1 MDPVALIEQLEAG
14 AAALAGVTAGLTDRA
29 GRLAAGARPVVAAG
43 DRLPPAGRGARGLPR
58 APRLHAAPPGRG
70 RGRPSTRSAGCWRT
84 TTPAREF
91 AADHGRVRA
100 TNAGRSLEW
109 LRGLSRPDWDAAYTH
124 PKLGVIRAGDL
135 LASWC
140 AHDVLHLR
148 QMARW
153 HWRRLQDAAGPFGT
167 GYAGQW

>member
-1 MDPVALIEQLEAG
+1 MDPFSLIERLEAG
-14 AAALAGVTAGLTDRA
+14 AAALSGVTAGMSSSQ
-29 GRLAAGARPVVAAG
+29 AAWRP
-43 DRLPPAGRGARGLPR
+43 
-58 APRLHAAPPGRG
+58 APDQWSLLEIACHLLDG
-70 RGRPSTRSAGCWRT
+70 
-84 TTPAREF
+84 REF
-91 AADHGRVRA
+91 AATMAAFAEER
-100 TNAGRSLEW
+100 GRSLDW
-109 LRGLSRPDWDAAYTH
+109 LRALRDPDWDAAYQH

-153 HWRRLQDAAGPFGT
+153 HWRRLQDEAGPFGT